1 MKREQVLALYDA
13 YADSVYR
20 TALGYLRS
28 PHDAEDAVQAVFC
41 KLLEQEL
48 TVWPGRERA
57 FLTKLTV
64 NHCKNQLAA
73 AKRFVPDALDDLVL
87 PAEPEDRPLFRAVLE
102 LPEKY
107 RLVVVLH
114 CMEGY
119 SLSEI
124 AGFLHITASAV
135 SMRLHRARKILNKQL
150 GRDP

>member
-13 YADSVYR
+13 YADSIYR
-20 TALGYLRS
+20 VALGYLRS

-41 KLLEQEL
+41 KLMEQKL
-48 TVWPGRERA
+48 SVYPGRERA

-64 NHCKNQLAA
+64 NYCKNQLAA

-87 PAEPEDRPLFRAVLE
+87 PAEPEDRALYRAVME

-114 CMEGY
+114 CLERY
-119 SLSEI
+119 SCSEL
-124 AGFLHITASAV
+124 AGFLRVSVSAV
-135 SMRLHRARKILNKQL
+135 SMRLHRARKMLDEQL
-150 GRDP
+150 GRD